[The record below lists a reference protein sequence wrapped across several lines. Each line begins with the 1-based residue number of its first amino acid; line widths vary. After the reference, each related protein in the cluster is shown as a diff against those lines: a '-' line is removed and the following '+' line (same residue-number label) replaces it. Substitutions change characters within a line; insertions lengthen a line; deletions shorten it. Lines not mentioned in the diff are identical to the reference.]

1 MLVKFLFFS
10 AVEHAYKLAKKALNS
25 REHVDK
31 QATDMANKLQ
41 AELTEQRKHS
51 DDLRTK
57 IRWLED
63 CMDKSKKGWISYCW
77 ASSLTAGNTTDIL
90 QKFQA
95 WGCRVA
101 W

>member
-1 MLVKFLFFS
+1 M
-10 AVEHAYKLAKKALNS
+10 EHDYKLAKKALKS

-63 CMDKSKKGWISYCW
+63 CMDKSKKGLILYCW
-77 ASSLTAGNTTDIL
+77 ASALTACNTTDIP

-95 WGCRVA
+95 WGCRLA

>member
-1 MLVKFLFFS
+1 M
-10 AVEHAYKLAKKALNS
+10 EHDYKLAKKALKS

-63 CMDKSKKGWISYCW
+63 CMDKSKKG
-77 ASSLTAGNTTDIL
+77 
-90 QKFQA
+90 
-95 WGCRVA
+95 
-101 W
+101 

>member
-1 MLVKFLFFS
+1 M
-10 AVEHAYKLAKKALNS
+10 EHDYKLAKKALKS

-63 CMDKSKKGWISYCW
+63 CMDKSKKGWMLCW
-77 ASSLTAGNTTDIL
+77 ALYYSKGY
-90 QKFQA
+90 F
-95 WGCRVA
+95 
-101 W
+101 